1 MTDDQIRS
9 PLLDRLYQRY
19 LNDEDSARFI
29 QSVCQRY
36 SIGSL
41 KRLCRYGQVNSR
53 RSATLAIGF
62 LGDFSVNETM
72 GRSLQDDDRG
82 VRLLA
87 DHGIRQIWTRQG
99 EPAVQAGVRKLYR
112 LVIQNRLEDAIEDAT
127 RLIAHDPMLGEAWN
141 QRAIAF
147 CALGEFE
154 AAIEDCRE
162 TLNCNRY
169 HFPAAMGMGHC
180 LLQMDDAVAALE
192 CFRLALSINPDLEGV
207 RNHICQIERTLEG
220 S

>member
-29 QSVCQRY
+29 QSVSERY
-36 SIGSL
+36 TIGSL
-41 KRLCRYGQVNSR
+41 KRLCRFGQINSR
-53 RSATLAIGF
+53 RSATLALGF
-62 LGDFSVNETM
+62 LGDFAVNESM

-99 EPAVQAGVRKLYR
+99 APALQAGVRRLYR

-127 RLIAHDPMLGEAWN
+127 RLIAYDPTLGEAWN

-154 AAIEDCRE
+154 AAAEDCRE

-180 LLQMDDAVAALE
+180 MLQMDDAVSALE

-207 RNHICQIERTLEG
+207 RNHIFQIERTLEG